1 MERAIVVRGVLSDP
15 LHIELAEPVTELQGE
30 VEVVVR
36 SASASQSQPRQDI
49 FDFIASL
56 PPGTRSKEEIDR
68 QIQEE
73 RDAWGD
79 R

>member
-15 LHIELAEPVTELQGE
+15 LHIELAEPTELQGE

>member
-1 MERAIVVRGVLSDP
+1 MEKVIVVRGKLSDP
-15 LHIELAEPVTELQGE
+15 LHIELAEPISELHGE

-36 SASASQSQPRQDI
+36 SVSSSRPQLSEDI
-49 FDFIASL
+49 FDLIAHLS
-56 PPGTRSKEEIDR
+56 PGVRSKKDIDR

>member
-56 PPGTRSKEEIDR
+56 PPGTRSKQEIDR

-73 RDAWGD
+73 RDAWDD

>member
-73 RDAWGD
+73 RDAWDD

>member
-1 MERAIVVRGVLSDP
+1 MEKTIVVRGKLSDP
-15 LHIELAEPVTELQGE
+15 LHIELAEPISELQGE
-30 VEVVVR
+30 VEVVIR
-36 SASASQSQPRQDI
+36 SVTSSRPQLSQDI
-49 FDFIASL
+49 FEFIAHLS
-56 PPGTRSKEEIDR
+56 PGARSKEDIDR

>member
-15 LHIELAEPVTELQGE
+15 LHIELAEPVTEIQGE